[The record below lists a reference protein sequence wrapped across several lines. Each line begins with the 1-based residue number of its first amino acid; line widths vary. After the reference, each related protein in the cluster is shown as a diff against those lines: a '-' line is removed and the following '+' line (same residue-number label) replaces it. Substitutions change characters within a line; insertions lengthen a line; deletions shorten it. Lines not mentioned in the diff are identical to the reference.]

1 MGWFHNDW
9 RESADSGFEV
19 IVASDVLAPAEMDSI
34 FEKVVET
41 FERKLYDPNLNGVN
55 WRAVAGQRKADVL
68 ASRSGEEFESRVN
81 DLIKELRVSHA
92 GFYHESKPRAAGKI
106 AISATL
112 FRTDETPPRW
122 VFQDVHPGGA
132 AHRAGI
138 QPGDIVLRVA
148 EKKIVPPE
156 MPLFPFGETTAVEVE
171 QRDGSHA
178 RAMVEVPKSKT
189 KKRPLI
195 ELEPVSFTR
204 LDGDI
209 GWLKVCMF
217 PGAIGIDLA
226 HDIDKAI
233 KVLDCERLIIDLRG
247 NTGGG
252 IGCLRL
258 MSYLTPG
265 RLRVGY
271 SVTRKRAENSF
282 RKELLP
288 VFSRIPDRK
297 IGLLRL
303 IFTFGLRDQSVC
315 IATENLGPQP
325 FHGRTVLLV
334 NEHSASSSEM
344 VAAFAAEHQLAAIV
358 GTKTAGRL
366 LAGHSVRVGHGYR
379 VALPV
384 AAYYTWDEKLLE
396 GVGVAPDVEE
406 RFSVQAIREGRDVQ
420 LQTAIRVVRDL

>member
-1 MGWFHNDW
+1 
-9 RESADSGFEV
+9 V
-19 IVASDVLAPAEMDSI
+19 TVASKDFGRAEMESV
-34 FEKVVET
+34 FGKVVET
-41 FERKLYDPNLNGVN
+41 VERKLYDPRLNGVN
-55 WRAVAGQRKADVL
+55 WRAVAEERKPGIL
-68 ASRSGEEFESRVN
+68 ASREGEEFESKIN

-112 FRTDETPPRW
+112 FRLDGSPPRW

-138 QPGDIVLRVA
+138 QPGDIVHRVA
-148 EKKIVPPE
+148 DKDIAPPE
-156 MPLFPFGETTAVEVE
+156 MPLFRLGEDTAVEIE
-171 QRDGSHA
+171 RRDGSHG
-178 RAMVEVPKSKT
+178 RVLVQIPKSKT

-195 ELEPVSFTR
+195 ELQPVSFTK
-204 LDGDI
+204 LEGGV
-209 GWLKVCMF
+209 GWLQVCMF

-233 KVLDCERLIIDLRG
+233 RALDCTRLIIDLRG

-258 MSYLTPG
+258 MSYLTAG
-265 RLRVGY
+265 RVPVGY
-271 SVTRKRAENSF
+271 SLTRRRAENSF
-282 RKELLP
+282 RREDLP

-297 IGLLRL
+297 IGLLPLVLR
-303 IFTFGLRDQSVC
+303 FASRDQSVC
-315 IATENLGPQP
+315 IATESLGVQR
-325 FHGRTVLLV
+325 FHGKTVLLV

-344 VAAFAAEHQLAAIV
+344 VAAFAAEHKLATIV

-379 VALPV
+379 LALPV
-384 AAYYTWDEKLLE
+384 AAYYTWEGKLLE
-396 GVGVAPDVEE
+396 GVGVKPDVDVN
-406 RFSVQAIREGRDVQ
+406 FCVPAIREGKDVQ
-420 LQTAIRVVRDL
+420 LQAAMRVVREL

>member
-1 MGWFHNDW
+1 M
-9 RESADSGFEV
+9 
-19 IVASDVLAPAEMDSI
+19 
-34 FEKVVET
+34 
-41 FERKLYDPNLNGVN
+41 
-55 WRAVAGQRKADVL
+55 
-68 ASRSGEEFESRVN
+68 
-81 DLIKELRVSHA
+81 RVSHA

-106 AISATL
+106 AISASL
-112 FRTDETPPRW
+112 FRLEGDPARW

-138 QPGDIVLRVA
+138 QPGDIVHRVA
-148 EKKIVPPE
+148 DKDIAPPE
-156 MPLFPFGETTAVEVE
+156 MPLFALGENTSVEIE
-171 QRDGSHA
+171 KRDGS
-178 RAMVEVPKSKT
+178 RRRVLVEVPKSKT

-195 ELEPVSFTR
+195 ELQPVSFTKI
-204 LDGDI
+204 DDEI

-226 HDIDKAI
+226 HDIDNA
-233 KVLDCERLIIDLRG
+233 VRTLDCGRLIIDLRG

-265 RLRVGY
+265 RVPVGY
-271 SVTRKRAENSF
+271 SLTRRCAENSF
-282 RKELLP
+282 RREALP
-288 VFSRIPDRK
+288 LFSRIPDRK
-297 IGLLRL
+297 IGLLPLVLR
-303 IFTFGLRDQSVC
+303 FAVRDQSVC
-315 IATENLGPQP
+315 VATESPGAQR

-344 VAAFAAEHQLAAIV
+344 VAAFAAEHKLATIV

-384 AAYYTWDEKLLE
+384 AAYYTTHGKGSCLRAL
-396 GVGVAPDVEE
+396 VSSRMLKRTFPS
-406 RFSVQAIREGRDVQ
+406 RQSVKGRTYSSKPHCGWCESSDY
-420 LQTAIRVVRDL
+420 

>member
-1 MGWFHNDW
+1 MA
-9 RESADSGFEV
+9 ADEL
-19 IVASDVLAPAEMDSI
+19 LAADMDSI
-34 FEKVVET
+34 LEKVVET
-41 FERKLYDPNLNGVN
+41 VERKLYDPNLNGVK
-55 WRAVAGQRKADVL
+55 WRAIAGQRKTDIL
-68 ASRSGEEFESRVN
+68 ASRGAEEFESRIN

-106 AISATL
+106 AISATF
-112 FRTDETPPRW
+112 FRTDEDVPRW
-122 VFQDVHPGGA
+122 AFQDVHPGGA

-148 EKKIVPPE
+148 EKEIVPPE
-156 MPLFPFGETTAVEVE
+156 MPLFPLGETTAVEVE
-171 QRDGSHA
+171 RRDGSHC
-178 RAMVEVPKSKT
+178 RLMVEVPKSKT

-195 ELEPVSFTR
+195 ELQPVSFTR
-204 LDGDI
+204 LDGNI

-217 PGAIGIDLA
+217 PGTIGIDLA

-233 KVLDCERLIIDLRG
+233 KALECDRLIIDLRG

-265 RLRVGY
+265 RVPVGY
-271 SVTRKRAENSF
+271 SLTRKRAEDSF
-282 RKELLP
+282 QRELLP

-315 IATENLGPQP
+315 IATESLGPQK
-325 FHGRTVLLV
+325 FHYRTVLLV

-344 VAAFAAEHQLAAIV
+344 VAAFASEHKLATIV
-358 GTKTAGRL
+358 GVKTPGRL

-384 AAYYTWDEKLLE
+384 AAYYTWEGKLLE
-396 GVGVAPDVEE
+396 GVGVPPDVEE
-406 RFSVQAIREGRDVQ
+406 PFSVRAIREGRDVQ
-420 LQTAIRVVRDL
+420 LQTAIQVAKDL

>member
-1 MGWFHNDW
+1 
-9 RESADSGFEV
+9 V
-19 IVASDVLAPAEMDSI
+19 IVPAEELLAADMDSI
-34 FEKVVET
+34 LEKVVET
-41 FERKLYDPNLNGVN
+41 VERKLYDPKLNGVN
-55 WRAVAGQRKADVL
+55 WRAVAAQRKADIL
-68 ASRSGEEFESRVN
+68 ASRGAEEFECKVN

-92 GFYHESKPRAAGKI
+92 GFYHETKPRAAGKI
-106 AISATL
+106 AISATF
-112 FRTDETPPRW
+112 FRTDEGVPRW
-122 VFQDVHPGGA
+122 AFQDVHPGGA
-132 AHRAGI
+132 AQRAGI

-148 EKKIVPPE
+148 EKEIIPPE
-156 MPLFPFGETTAVEVE
+156 MPLFPLGETTPVEVE
-171 QRDGSHA
+171 RRDGSHC
-178 RAMVEVPKSKT
+178 RVMVEVPKSKT

-195 ELEPVSFTR
+195 ELQPVSFTR
-204 LDGDI
+204 LEGCI

-226 HDIDKAI
+226 HDIDSAI
-233 KVLDCERLIIDLRG
+233 KALDCDRLIIDLRG

-265 RLRVGY
+265 RVPVGY
-271 SVTRKRAENSF
+271 SLTRKRAETSF
-282 RKELLP
+282 QRELLP

-303 IFTFGLRDQSVC
+303 IFTFGLRDQSAC
-315 IATENLGPQP
+315 IATESLGPQK
-325 FHGRTVLLV
+325 FHNRTVLLV

-344 VAAFAAEHQLAAIV
+344 VAAFASEHKLATIV
-358 GTKTAGRL
+358 GVKTPGRL

-384 AAYYTWDEKLLE
+384 AAYYTWEGKLLE

-406 RFSVQAIREGRDVQ
+406 PFSVQAIREGRDVQ
-420 LQTAIRVVRDL
+420 LQTAIRVAKDL

>member
-1 MGWFHNDW
+1 MA
-9 RESADSGFEV
+9 ADELLPV
-19 IVASDVLAPAEMDSI
+19 DMASI
-34 FEKVVET
+34 FDKVVET

-55 WRAVAGQRKADVL
+55 WRDVAGQRKAEIL
-68 ASRSGEEFESRVN
+68 ESRSAEVFECKIN

-112 FRTDETPPRW
+112 FRTGENPPRW

-132 AHRAGI
+132 AQRAGI

-148 EKKIVPPE
+148 EKDIVPPE
-156 MPLFPFGETTAVEVE
+156 MPLFPLGETTAVEVE
-171 QRDGSHA
+171 KRDGGH
-178 RAMVEVPKSKT
+178 RRVMVDVPRSKT
-189 KKRPLI
+189 TKRPLI
-195 ELEPVSFTR
+195 ELQPVSSTR
-204 LDGDI
+204 LEGNI

-226 HDIDKAI
+226 HDIDRAI
-233 KVLDCERLIIDLRG
+233 EALDCDRLIIDLRG

-265 RLRVGY
+265 RLPVGY
-271 SVTRKRAENSF
+271 SLTRKRAENSF
-282 RKELLP
+282 NKELLP
-288 VFSRIPDRK
+288 VFSRIPSRK

-315 IATENLGPQP
+315 IATESLGPQR
-325 FHGRTVLLV
+325 FHNRTVLLV

-344 VAAFAAEHQLAAIV
+344 VAAFASEHRLARIV
-358 GTKTAGRL
+358 GAKTPGRL

-384 AAYYTWDEKLLE
+384 AAYYTWEGKLLE

-406 RFSVQAIREGRDVQ
+406 PFSVQAIREGRDVQ
-420 LQTAIRVVRDL
+420 LQTAIRVAKDL

>member
-1 MGWFHNDW
+1 MAA
-9 RESADSGFEV
+9 EELLTAD
-19 IVASDVLAPAEMDSI
+19 MDSI
-34 FEKVVET
+34 LEKVVET
-41 FERKLYDPNLNGVN
+41 VERKLYDPKLNGVN
-55 WRAVAGQRKADVL
+55 WRALAAQRKADIL
-68 ASRSGEEFESRVN
+68 ASRGAEEFECRIN

-106 AISATL
+106 AISATF
-112 FRTDETPPRW
+112 FRTDEAVPHW
-122 VFQDVHPGGA
+122 AFQDVHPGGA

-148 EKKIVPPE
+148 EKGVIPPE
-156 MPLFPFGETTAVEVE
+156 MPLFPLGETTPVEVE
-171 QRDGSHA
+171 RRDGSHC
-178 RAMVEVPKSKT
+178 RVMVEVPKSKT

-195 ELEPVSFTR
+195 DLQPVSFTR
-204 LDGDI
+204 LEGGI

-226 HDIDKAI
+226 HDIDSAI
-233 KVLDCERLIIDLRG
+233 KALDCDRLIIDLRG

-265 RLRVGY
+265 RVPVGY
-271 SVTRKRAENSF
+271 SLTRKRAENSF
-282 RKELLP
+282 QRELLP

-315 IATENLGPQP
+315 IATESLGPQK
-325 FHGRTVLLV
+325 FHNRTVLLV

-344 VAAFAAEHQLAAIV
+344 VAAFASEHKLATIV
-358 GTKTAGRL
+358 GVKTPGRL

-384 AAYYTWDEKLLE
+384 AAYYTWEGKLLE
-396 GVGVAPDVEE
+396 GVGIPPDVEE
-406 RFSVQAIREGRDVQ
+406 PFSVRAIREGRDVQ
-420 LQTAIRVVRDL
+420 LQTAIQVARDL

>member
-1 MGWFHNDW
+1 
-9 RESADSGFEV
+9 V
-19 IVASDVLAPAEMDSI
+19 IVAADALLPADMESI

-55 WRAVAGQRKADVL
+55 WRAVAGQRKADIL
-68 ASRSGEEFESRVN
+68 ASRSAEEFECKIN
-81 DLIKELRVSHA
+81 DLISELRVSHA

-112 FRTDETPPRW
+112 FRTDDNPPRW

-148 EKKIVPPE
+148 EREILPPE
-156 MPLFPFGETTAVEVE
+156 MPLFPLGETTAVEVE
-171 QRDGSHA
+171 KRDGSHC

-195 ELEPVSFTR
+195 ELQPVLFTR

-226 HDIDKAI
+226 HDIDRAI
-233 KVLDCERLIIDLRG
+233 KSLDCDRLIVDLRG

-265 RLRVGY
+265 RLPVGY
-271 SVTRKRAENSF
+271 SLTRKRAENSF

-315 IATENLGPQP
+315 IATESLGGQR

-344 VAAFAAEHQLAAIV
+344 VAAFAAEHRLATIV
-358 GTKTAGRL
+358 GSKTPGRL

-384 AAYYTWDEKLLE
+384 AAYYTWEGKLLE
-396 GVGVAPDVEE
+396 GVGVEPDVEE
-406 RFSVQAIREGRDVQ
+406 RFSVEAIREGRDVQ
-420 LQTAIRVVRDL
+420 LQTAIRVVQNL